1 MKQVEDTSF
10 QRYEVKKSI
19 FISYLT
25 PIENFQPLMTKLKE
39 EHPKATHIVYAYRKL
54 NEFDQI
60 VENQSD
66 DNEPKGC
73 AGQPT
78 LAVLR
83 GEEII
88 NSALLTVRYFGGIKL
103 GVGGMIRGYSSSAKE
118 VINIANMIT
127 YEKRIPITFE
137 TPYPLVSRYE
147 HYFKNEKIIFNDR
160 EFMSNSV
167 LWKLNMT
174 EHEIEKFR
182 EFEKAI

>member
-1 MKQVEDTSF
+1 MKQVEDTFF

-25 PIENFQPLMTKLKE
+25 PIENFQPLMNRLKE

-118 VINIANMIT
+118 VISTAT
-127 YEKRIPITFE
+127 FVPYEKRVPLTFK
-137 TPYPLVSRYE
+137 TPYSHVNRYE
-147 HYFKNEKIIFNDR
+147 HYLTGENIEFKDR
-160 EFMSNSV
+160 EFGADGVTWVVN
-167 LWKLNMT
+167 LT
-174 EHEIEKFR
+174 EEELANFK
-182 EFEKAI
+182 EFEKNL

>member
-1 MKQVEDTSF
+1 MKQIVDTVF

-25 PIENFQPLMTKLKE
+25 PIKNFEKLRQTLKE
-39 EHPKATHIVYAYRKL
+39 EHPKATHIIYAYRKL

-83 GEEII
+83 GEDII

-103 GVGGMIRGYSSSAKE
+103 GVGGMIRGYSSAAKE
-118 VINIANMIT
+118 VVQSGEFT
-127 YEKRIPITFE
+127 LYEKKFLHQIE
-137 TPYPLVSRYE
+137 TPYPLVNRYE
-147 HYFKNEKIIFNDR
+147 HFFNGEDIIFTDR
-160 EFMSNSV
+160 EFKAKTV
-167 LWKLNMT
+167 TWDLQLTDDEIKKLENFQKS
-174 EHEIEKFR
+174 I
-182 EFEKAI
+182 

>member
-1 MKQVEDTSF
+1 MKQVNETFS

-25 PIENFQPLMTKLKE
+25 PIENFDSLMKTLRE

-54 NEFDQI
+54 NEFNQI

-83 GEEII
+83 GEDLI
-88 NSALLTVRYFGGIKL
+88 NTALLTVRYFGGIKL

-118 VINIANMIT
+118 VINIASLIT
-127 YEKRIPITFE
+127 YEKRIPVTFK

-147 HYFKNEKIIFNDR
+147 HYFKNQKIIFNNR
-160 EFMSNSV
+160 EFKSENV
-167 LWKLNMT
+167 VWNLELT
-174 EHEIEKFR
+174 DDEIK
-182 EFEKAI
+182 EFEKFEKSL